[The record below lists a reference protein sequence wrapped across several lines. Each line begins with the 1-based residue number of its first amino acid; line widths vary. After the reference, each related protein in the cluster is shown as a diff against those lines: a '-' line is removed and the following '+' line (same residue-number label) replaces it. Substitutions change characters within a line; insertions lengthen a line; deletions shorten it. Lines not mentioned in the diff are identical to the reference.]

1 MTFVSCL
8 CGYVKWV
15 CGEDVI
21 ASIFYI
27 ETNDGS
33 TQRDLFPRWIPVRVA
48 TSQEIRKMEECYQRI
63 EERIEEAKRLPAPPP
78 NLESQ
83 MKQRRYVGVEHIGIL
98 HDHFRQR
105 LIQQGLSS
113 SLLTFRKAYNILSE
127 LSEGQAITLVHPSY
141 PLDEESGSSG
151 SWESNGPSGTERKE
165 IDMNCDKVIAVH
177 VYMLREIEGFVEE
190 FKSSPGIYFDFQ
202 TSRLSTGVAMMV
214 KIEDNFDGVNQEK
227 LNSAVAL
234 QRNALERRRDFKAIT
249 KKIAKL
255 LAEFD
260 EP

>member
-1 MTFVSCL
+1 
-8 CGYVKWV
+8 
-15 CGEDVI
+15 
-21 ASIFYI
+21 
-27 ETNDGS
+27 
-33 TQRDLFPRWIPVRVA
+33 
-48 TSQEIRKMEECYQRI
+48 MEEWYQRV
-63 EERIEEAKRLPAPPP
+63 EEARRLPAPPP

-83 MKQRRYVGVEHIGIL
+83 MKQRRFVGVEHIGIL
-98 HDHFRQR
+98 HDHLRQR

-141 PLDEESGSSG
+141 PLDEESTSSG
-151 SWESNGPSGTERKE
+151 SWESDGSGTERKE
-165 IDMNCDKVIAVH
+165 IDMNCDKAIAVH

-202 TSRLSTGVAMMV
+202 TSRLCTGVAMMV
-214 KIEDNFDGVNQEK
+214 KIEDHFDGVNQEK

-234 QRNALERRRDFKAIT
+234 QRNALEKRHDFKVIT
-249 KKIAKL
+249 EKIAKL

>member
-1 MTFVSCL
+1 M
-8 CGYVKWV
+8 
-15 CGEDVI
+15 
-21 ASIFYI
+21 
-27 ETNDGS
+27 
-33 TQRDLFPRWIPVRVA
+33 
-48 TSQEIRKMEECYQRI
+48 
-63 EERIEEAKRLPAPPP
+63 
-78 NLESQ
+78 
-83 MKQRRYVGVEHIGIL
+83 
-98 HDHFRQR
+98 
-105 LIQQGLSS
+105 
-113 SLLTFRKAYNILSE
+113 
-127 LSEGQAITLVHPSY
+127 SEGQAITLVHPSY

-151 SWESNGPSGTERKE
+151 SWKSDGPSGTERKE